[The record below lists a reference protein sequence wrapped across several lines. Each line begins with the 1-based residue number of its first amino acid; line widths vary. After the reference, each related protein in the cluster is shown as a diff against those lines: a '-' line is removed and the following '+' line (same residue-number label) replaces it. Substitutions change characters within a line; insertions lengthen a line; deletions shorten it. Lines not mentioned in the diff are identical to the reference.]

1 MTRVWFIVFIGFA
14 GTACLLSLGKWQI
27 DRLHWKTDLLG
38 KIDQKIT
45 EVPVILPAKPNEDDH
60 KYLSVEILGQYTGES
75 IRVLAS
81 RKHYGAGY
89 RIISVFQTNQ
99 RRLLVDQGFVGLENT
114 YDVSLAGDISLV
126 GNLHWP
132 DEVDTFTPTPDLKN
146 NIWFARDVERIA
158 SFLQTEPVL
167 LILKDSSLKDK
178 NITPMPIDTSHI
190 PNDHLQY
197 ALTWFS
203 LAIIWALMSCL
214 FVWTTRR
221 KRL

>member
-132 DEVDTFTPTPDLKN
+132 DEIDTFTPTPDLKN
-146 NIWFARDVERIA
+146 NIW
-158 SFLQTEPVL
+158 
-167 LILKDSSLKDK
+167 LIGF
-178 NITPMPIDTSHI
+178 
-190 PNDHLQY
+190 Q
-197 ALTWFS
+197 
-203 LAIIWALMSCL
+203 
-214 FVWTTRR
+214 
-221 KRL
+221 